1 MSKTKKTKIFYNRNP
16 KTGQLEDEH
25 ITTDY
30 KWNQQNKDRL
40 IMWETF
46 IRHVKH
52 ESKLPMTNM
61 ELCDKIGSSRTLLS
75 NMLQIIKHRLNGE

>member
-1 MSKTKKTKIFYNRNP
+1 MSKINRTKIFYDKNP

-30 KWNQQNKDRL
+30 RWNQQNKDRL
-40 IMWETF
+40 IIWETF
-46 IRHVKH
+46 KRYVKH

-61 ELCDKIGSSRTLLS
+61 ELCDKIGSSRTHIT
-75 NMLQIIKHRLNGE
+75 NMIQIIKNRLNGE